1 MTLGK
6 EASANGG
13 GKTYLIF
20 SLALNSS
27 NLELHIPNGA
37 TIKVSNDFD
46 AWKGH
51 TFCLLLLV
59 DHKQA

>member
-1 MTLGK
+1 VTLGK

-51 TFCLLLLV
+51 
-59 DHKQA
+59 